1 MLSFYRRYKKIIL
14 SAAAV
19 LVFAFIAL
27 VIFVNRFIEPV
38 LKDRLHT
45 LIVQGSDSLYTYT
58 LGSLKANVFGGNVE
72 VENLE
77 IRVDSNR
84 YEYLRQRNALPSLT
98 MQLTLGRG
106 HIYGLGVLDLLFNK
120 RVSVREIMSGDAN
133 LKLSRHI
140 ITHEEETEN
149 LPLWKAIQPKIKSIE
164 IERIRLDG
172 VKMNYKNA
180 DTSESVKIEFEG
192 CDALFRDIRIDSAS
206 AVDTA
211 RIGFSRSVLLKI
223 QEAKYRTPDSS
234 YKLKMDTV
242 TYSSEDKTLVIRDFK
257 FQPTLK
263 EEEFYKGKTIQQSM
277 YIIKFDRIS
286 MNGVHLDHFIRNNR
300 IDPEQVVFDSADIS
314 IYLDKA
320 LLPNFTSKIGKYPHQ
335 QLLQASTLFNIKN
348 ILLRSGKIRYT
359 EKGKETRQEGVF
371 RMDNLQMTAANI
383 TNDPLAIQRDPV
395 CTATIKGTM
404 LGRSPFETAFRFF
417 LDSTKGKFEAKG
429 SVHEV
434 TTAQLDAI
442 ARPFA
447 NVQVNSFNIHQL
459 QFQVQGEDYSAIAD
473 VQMRY
478 NGLSLIFKEKDEKTG
493 EMKTKKFI
501 TNLVNN
507 VIMWP
512 DNPGPNGVERVARQH
527 KVMRLT
533 TQSFFG
539 FLWKTVFAGMQDIM
553 MKTGS

>member
-1 MLSFYRRYKKIIL
+1 MLSFYRQYKKVIL
-14 SAAAV
+14 GAAAV
-19 LVFAFIAL
+19 LVFVVIVL
-27 VIFVNRFIEPV
+27 LIFVNRFVEPI
-38 LKDRLHT
+38 LKDRLNT

-58 LGSLKANVFGGNVE
+58 LGGLKANIFGGNVE
-72 VENLE
+72 VENLQ

-84 YEYLRQRNALPSLT
+84 YEYLRKRNALPSLT

-120 RVSVREIMSGDAN
+120 RVKVREIMSGDAN

-140 ITHEEETEN
+140 VTHEEETEN
-149 LPLWKAIQPKIKSIE
+149 LPLWKAMKPKIKSIS
-164 IERIRLDG
+164 IDRIRLEG

-192 CDALFRDIRIDSAS
+192 CDALFRNIRIDSAS

-211 RIGFSRSVLLKI
+211 RIGFAQSVFLKI

-242 TYSSEDKTLVIRDFK
+242 TYSSDDKTLLIRDFK

-263 EEEFYKGKTIQQSM
+263 DEEFYKGKTIQQSM

-286 MNGVHLDHFIRNNR
+286 MNGLRLDHFIRNNY
-300 IDPEQVVFDSADIS
+300 IDPQQVIFDSADIS
-314 IYLDKA
+314 IYLDKT
-320 LLPNFTSKIGKYPHQ
+320 LLPDFTSRIGKYPHQ
-335 QLLQASTLFNIKN
+335 QLLKASSLIHINN
-348 ILLRSGKIRYT
+348 ILLRSGKIQYT
-359 EKGKETRQEGVF
+359 EKGNQTNQEGVF

-383 TNDPLAIQRDPV
+383 TNDPVAIRKDPV

-404 LGRSPFETAFRFF
+404 LGNSPFETAFRFF
-417 LDSTKGKFEAKG
+417 LDSANGRFEAKG

-434 TTAQLDAI
+434 STAQLDAM

-447 NVQVNSFNIHQL
+447 NVQVNSLNIHQL
-459 QFQVQGEDYSAIAD
+459 QFNVQGEDYSATAD

-478 NGLSLIFKEKDEKTG
+478 NGLSLILKEKDEETG
-493 EMKTKKFI
+493 KLKTKKFI
-501 TNLVNN
+501 TNLLNKF
-507 VIMWP
+507 IMWP
-512 DNPGPNGVERVARQH
+512 DNPGPDGVERVARQH
-527 KVMRLT
+527 KVLRLT

>member
-149 LPLWKAIQPKIKSIE
+149 LPLWKAIQPKIKSID

-242 TYSSEDKTLVIRDFK
+242 TYSS
-257 FQPTLK
+257 
-263 EEEFYKGKTIQQSM
+263 
-277 YIIKFDRIS
+277 
-286 MNGVHLDHFIRNNR
+286 
-300 IDPEQVVFDSADIS
+300 
-314 IYLDKA
+314 
-320 LLPNFTSKIGKYPHQ
+320 
-335 QLLQASTLFNIKN
+335 
-348 ILLRSGKIRYT
+348 
-359 EKGKETRQEGVF
+359 
-371 RMDNLQMTAANI
+371 
-383 TNDPLAIQRDPV
+383 
-395 CTATIKGTM
+395 
-404 LGRSPFETAFRFF
+404 
-417 LDSTKGKFEAKG
+417 
-429 SVHEV
+429 
-434 TTAQLDAI
+434 
-442 ARPFA
+442 
-447 NVQVNSFNIHQL
+447 
-459 QFQVQGEDYSAIAD
+459 
-473 VQMRY
+473 
-478 NGLSLIFKEKDEKTG
+478 
-493 EMKTKKFI
+493 
-501 TNLVNN
+501 
-507 VIMWP
+507 
-512 DNPGPNGVERVARQH
+512 
-527 KVMRLT
+527 
-533 TQSFFG
+533 
-539 FLWKTVFAGMQDIM
+539 
-553 MKTGS
+553 